1 MKNLDEKLASL
12 PTEPGVYLMKGTSGE
27 VIYVGKAANLRNRV
41 RSYFQDRTGDSRAFI
56 PLLDRLLGDI
66 EVVLVGTEKEALLLE
81 NELIKKHQPR
91 FNVKLRD
98 DKNFICLRLDER
110 HPYPRLEVVRR
121 FKNDGAR
128 YFGPYA
134 SAASIRESMRIIN
147 RFFGLRTCSDHV
159 LETRRRP
166 CLLYQIG
173 RCPAPCVF
181 PIPSEQY
188 HRSVEEVLLFLEG
201 RADELTGAL
210 KARMK
215 SAAAGL
221 RFEEAARVRDQLYA
235 IERSLERQKIAHT
248 DPVDQD
254 VFGLYREGDRLLFYA
269 LYVRR
274 GRITG
279 GQAFPLTG
287 QEFPTEELLL
297 SFVNLYYDND
307 NLVPKEVLLPLGAE
321 EAALE
326 ALAEVLTEK
335 RGDKVRVLVP
345 RRGEKVELVQ
355 MAGRNAEAAFQDRKR
370 SKEEVDAI
378 LEKLKDRL
386 HLARPPRRIECY
398 DISHFQGA
406 TIVASQVASAD
417 GELDK
422 ARYRRFRIKSVA
434 SQDDF
439 ASMYEVITRRL
450 RRGLKE
456 GDLPDLLVIDGGK
469 GQLASA
475 HAAMKDLKVEKVDV
489 VGLAKSR
496 ELEAEVAAPLV
507 GPSDAPAERSPE
519 RIFLVGK
526 RDPIVLAQNSAELF
540 MLTRL
545 RDEAHRFAI
554 TYQQKLMRRRNFK
567 SVLEDIPGV
576 GDGRKKALLRH
587 FGSLKRVRQASIE
600 ELAAV
605 EGVGASVAERIHGF
619 LHPEGEEEGA
629 ERDPVREASLED
641 AALVEV
647 NELREEG
654 REEPS

>member
-1 MKNLDEKLASL
+1 VKNLEEKLASL
-12 PTEPGVYLMKGTSGE
+12 PAEPGVYLMKGAKGE

-56 PLLDRLLGDI
+56 PLLDRILEDI

-98 DKNFICLRLDER
+98 DKNFICLRLDAR

-134 SAASIRESMRIIN
+134 SATSIRESMRIIN

-159 LETRRRP
+159 LETRKRP

-181 PIPSEQY
+181 PIPPEQY
-188 HRSVEEVLLFLEG
+188 RQSVEEVLLFLEG
-201 RADELTGAL
+201 RADELTEAL
-210 KARMK
+210 RARMK
-215 SAAAGL
+215 RAAAGL

-248 DPVDQD
+248 EPLDQD
-254 VFGLYREGDRLLFYA
+254 VFGLHREGDRLLFYA

-279 GQAFPLTG
+279 GQAFPLAG
-287 QEFPTEELLL
+287 QEFPTEELLP

-307 NLVPKEVLLPLGAE
+307 NFVPKEVLLPLGPE
-321 EAALE
+321 GAALE
-326 ALAEVLTEK
+326 ALSDLLTEK
-335 RGDKVRVLVP
+335 RGDRVRVLVP
-345 RRGEKVELVQ
+345 RRGDKVELVQ
-355 MAGRNAEAAFQDRKR
+355 MAARNAEAAFQDRKR

-378 LEKLKDRL
+378 LAKLKDRL
-386 HLARPPRRIECY
+386 HLAREPRRIECY

-406 TIVASQVASAD
+406 TIVASQVASTD

-422 ARYRRFRIKSVA
+422 ARYRRFRIKSVS

-439 ASMYEVITRRL
+439 ASMYEVISRRL

-456 GDLPDLLVIDGGK
+456 GDLPDLIVIDGGK

-475 HAAMKDLKVEKVDV
+475 HAAMKDLGVEKVDV

-496 ELEAEVAAPLV
+496 DLEVEVAAPLLEAPPA

-526 RDPIVLAQNSAELF
+526 REPIILRQNSAELF

-576 GDGRKKALLRH
+576 GEGRKKALLRH

-605 EGVGASVAERIHGF
+605 EGVGAAVAERIHGF
-619 LHPEGEEEGA
+619 LHPDGVEEEEEGA
-629 ERDPVREASLED
+629 ERDLVRETSLKD
-641 AALVEV
+641 AA
-647 NELREEG
+647 
-654 REEPS
+654 S

>member
-1 MKNLDEKLASL
+1 MKNLEEKLASL
-12 PTEPGVYLMKGTSGE
+12 PAEPGVYLMKGAKGE

-56 PLLDRLLGDI
+56 PLLDRILEDI

-98 DKNFICLRLDER
+98 DKNFICLRLDAR

-134 SAASIRESMRIIN
+134 SATSIRESMRIIN

-159 LETRRRP
+159 LETRKRP

-181 PIPSEQY
+181 PIPPEQY
-188 HRSVEEVLLFLEG
+188 RQSVEEVLLFLEG
-201 RADELTGAL
+201 RADELTEAL
-210 KARMK
+210 RARMK
-215 SAAAGL
+215 RAAAGL

-248 DPVDQD
+248 EPLDQD
-254 VFGLYREGDRLLFYA
+254 VFGLHREGDRLLFYA

-279 GQAFPLTG
+279 GQAFPLAG
-287 QEFPTEELLL
+287 QEFPTEELLP

-307 NLVPKEVLLPLGAE
+307 NFVPKEVLLPLGPE
-321 EAALE
+321 GAALE
-326 ALAEVLTEK
+326 ALSDLLTEK
-335 RGDKVRVLVP
+335 RGDRVRVLVP
-345 RRGEKVELVQ
+345 RRGDKVELVQ
-355 MAGRNAEAAFQDRKR
+355 MAARNAEAAFQDRKR

-378 LEKLKDRL
+378 LAKLKDRL
-386 HLARPPRRIECY
+386 HLAREPRRIECY

-406 TIVASQVASAD
+406 TIVASQVASTD

-422 ARYRRFRIKSVA
+422 ARYRRFRIKSVS

-439 ASMYEVITRRL
+439 ASMYEVISRRL

-456 GDLPDLLVIDGGK
+456 GDLPDLIVIDGGK

-475 HAAMKDLKVEKVDV
+475 HAAMKDLGVEKVDV

-496 ELEAEVAAPLV
+496 DLEVEVAAPLLEAPRA

-526 RDPIVLAQNSAELF
+526 REPIILRQNSAELF

-554 TYQQKLMRRRNFK
+554 TYQQKLMRRRNFR

-576 GDGRKKALLRH
+576 GEGRKKALLRH

-605 EGVGASVAERIHGF
+605 EGVGAAVAERIHGF
-619 LHPEGEEEGA
+619 LHPDGVEEEEEGA
-629 ERDPVREASLED
+629 ERDLVRETSLKD
-641 AALVEV
+641 AA
-647 NELREEG
+647 
-654 REEPS
+654 S

>member
-1 MKNLDEKLASL
+1 MKNLDEKLAAL
-12 PTEPGVYLMKGTSGE
+12 PTEPGVYLMKDARGE
-27 VIYVGKAANLRNRV
+27 VIYVGKAANLRSRV

-56 PLLDRLLGDI
+56 PLLDRILGDI

-98 DKNFICLRLDER
+98 DKNFICLRIDAT

-121 FKNDGAR
+121 FKRDGAR

-159 LETRRRP
+159 LETRKRP

-173 RCPAPCVF
+173 RCPAPCVL
-181 PIPSEQY
+181 PIPPEQY
-188 HRSVEEVLLFLEG
+188 RRSVEEVLLFLEG
-201 RADELTGAL
+201 RADELTEAL
-210 KARMK
+210 RARMR
-215 SAAAGL
+215 SAASGL

-248 DPVDQD
+248 EPVDQD

-279 GQAFPLTG
+279 GQAFPLSG
-287 QEFPTEELLL
+287 QEFPTEELLP

-307 NLVPKEVLLPLGAE
+307 NVVPKEVLLPLGAE

-326 ALAEVLTEK
+326 AMADLLTEK

-345 RRGEKVELVQ
+345 RRGDKLELVQ
-355 MAGRNAEAAFQDRKR
+355 MAARNAEAAFQDRKR

-378 LEKLKDRL
+378 LEKLRDRL
-386 HLARPPRRIECY
+386 HLGRVPRRIECY

-406 TIVASQVASAD
+406 TIVASQVATTD

-422 ARYRRFRIKSVA
+422 ARYRRFRIKSVT

-439 ASMYEVITRRL
+439 ASMYEVISRRL
-450 RRGLKE
+450 RRGIKE
-456 GDLPDLLVIDGGK
+456 EDLPDLIVIDGGK

-475 HAAMKDLKVEKVDV
+475 SAAMKDLGVEKLDV

-496 ELEAEVAAPLV
+496 EVEVEAPLV
-507 GPSDAPAERSPE
+507 EGSARDAPAERSPE
-519 RIFLVGK
+519 RVFLVGK
-526 RDPIVLAQNSAELF
+526 RDPVVLPQNSAELF

-554 TYQQKLMRRRNFK
+554 TYQQKLMRRRNFR

-576 GDGRKKALLRH
+576 GEGRKKALLRH
-587 FGSLKRVRQASIE
+587 FGSLKRVRAAAIE

-605 EGVGASVAERIHGF
+605 EGVGAAVAERIHGF
-619 LHPEGEEEGA
+619 LHPDGVEEEGT
-629 ERDPVREASLED
+629 EPDPVREASLED
-641 AALVEV
+641 AAFAEGGG
-647 NELREEG
+647 EE
-654 REEPS
+654 RS

>member
-1 MKNLDEKLASL
+1 
-12 PTEPGVYLMKGTSGE
+12 
-27 VIYVGKAANLRNRV
+27 
-41 RSYFQDRTGDSRAFI
+41 
-56 PLLDRLLGDI
+56 
-66 EVVLVGTEKEALLLE
+66 
-81 NELIKKHQPR
+81 
-91 FNVKLRD
+91 
-98 DKNFICLRLDER
+98 
-110 HPYPRLEVVRR
+110 
-121 FKNDGAR
+121 
-128 YFGPYA
+128 
-134 SAASIRESMRIIN
+134 
-147 RFFGLRTCSDHV
+147 
-159 LETRRRP
+159 
-166 CLLYQIG
+166 
-173 RCPAPCVF
+173 
-181 PIPSEQY
+181 
-188 HRSVEEVLLFLEG
+188 
-201 RADELTGAL
+201 
-210 KARMK
+210 
-215 SAAAGL
+215 
-221 RFEEAARVRDQLYA
+221 
-235 IERSLERQKIAHT
+235 
-248 DPVDQD
+248 
-254 VFGLYREGDRLLFYA
+254 
-269 LYVRR
+269 VRR

-279 GQAFPLTG
+279 GQAFPLSG

-355 MAGRNAEAAFQDRKR
+355 MAARNAEAAFQDRKR

-386 HLARPPRRIECY
+386 HLGRLPRRIECY

-406 TIVASQVASAD
+406 TIVASQVASSE

-450 RRGLKE
+450 KRGLKE
-456 GDLPDLLVIDGGK
+456 GDLPDLIVIDGGK

-475 HAAMKDLKVEKVDV
+475 HAAMKDLEVEKVDV

-496 ELEAEVAAPLV
+496 ELEVEV

-526 RDPIVLAQNSAELF
+526 RDPVVLAQNSAELF

-576 GDGRKKALLRH
+576 GEGRKKALLRH
-587 FGSLKRVRQASIE
+587 FGSLKRVREAGIE
-600 ELAAV
+600 DLAAV
-605 EGVGASVAERIHGF
+605 EGVGAAVAERIHGF
-619 LHPEGEEEGA
+619 LHPDGEEEAA
-629 ERDPVREASLED
+629 EPDPVREASLED
-641 AALVEV
+641 AALVNV
-647 NELREEG
+647 NEVREGG

>member
-1 MKNLDEKLASL
+1 MKNLEEKLASL
-12 PTEPGVYLMKGTSGE
+12 PAEPGVYLMKGAKGE

-56 PLLDRLLGDI
+56 PLLDRILEDI

-98 DKNFICLRLDER
+98 DKNFICLRLDAR

-134 SAASIRESMRIIN
+134 SATSIRESMRIIN

-159 LETRRRP
+159 LETRKRP

-181 PIPSEQY
+181 PIPPEQY
-188 HRSVEEVLLFLEG
+188 RQSVEEVLLFLEG
-201 RADELTGAL
+201 RADELTEAL
-210 KARMK
+210 RARMK
-215 SAAAGL
+215 RAAAGL

-248 DPVDQD
+248 EPLDQD
-254 VFGLYREGDRLLFYA
+254 VFGLHREGDRLLFYA

-279 GQAFPLTG
+279 GQAFPLAG
-287 QEFPTEELLL
+287 QEFPTEELLP

-307 NLVPKEVLLPLGAE
+307 NFVPKEVLLPLGAE
-321 EAALE
+321 GAALE
-326 ALAEVLTEK
+326 ALSDLLTEK
-335 RGDKVRVLVP
+335 RGDRVRVLVP
-345 RRGEKVELVQ
+345 RRGDKVELVQ
-355 MAGRNAEAAFQDRKR
+355 MAARNAEAAFQDRKR

-378 LEKLKDRL
+378 LAKLKDRL
-386 HLARPPRRIECY
+386 HLAREPRRIECY

-406 TIVASQVASAD
+406 TIVASQVASTD

-422 ARYRRFRIKSVA
+422 ARYRRFRIKSVS

-439 ASMYEVITRRL
+439 ASMYEVISRRL

-456 GDLPDLLVIDGGK
+456 GDLPDLIVIDGGK

-475 HAAMKDLKVEKVDV
+475 HAAMKDLGVEKVDV

-496 ELEAEVAAPLV
+496 DLEVEVAAPLLEAPPA

-526 RDPIVLAQNSAELF
+526 REPIILRQNSAELF

-554 TYQQKLMRRRNFK
+554 TYQQKLMRRRNFR

-605 EGVGASVAERIHGF
+605 EGVGAAVAERIHGF
-619 LHPEGEEEGA
+619 LHPEGVEEEEEGA
-629 ERDPVREASLED
+629 ERDLVRETSLKD
-641 AALVEV
+641 AA
-647 NELREEG
+647 
-654 REEPS
+654 S